1 VKKRINLQRTFSA
14 SLDLVWELWTTKE
27 GIESWW
33 GPPGFV
39 VKVSKIEL
47 RAGGALEYIMN
58 CVGAEQIAFMKQHNQ
73 PLSTPLKAR
82 YTEVSPKSLAAWMN
96 LADFIPGVDPY
107 EVETRL
113 TLTAQARDSVRVD
126 LQLDA
131 MHNEFYT
138 SMATQGWEAELGKL
152 AEVIANRNM
161 GNNS

>member
-1 VKKRINLQRTFSA
+1 VKKRINLQRTFNA

-33 GPPGFV
+33 GPPGFE
-39 VKVSKIEL
+39 VKVNKIEL
-47 RAGGALEYIMN
+47 RAGGVLDYVMT
-58 CVGAEQIAFMKQHNQ
+58 CVGAEQIAFMKSQGQ
-73 PLSTPLKAR
+73 PLTTPLKAR
-82 YTEVSPKSLAAWMN
+82 YTEVNPKTLAAWMN

-113 TLTAQARDSVRVD
+113 TLTEQGAESVRVD

-138 SMATQGWEAELGKL
+138 SMATQGWEMEMGKL
-152 AEVIANRNM
+152 AAVIDSRRR
-161 GNNS
+161 S

>member
-1 VKKRINLQRTFSA
+1 VKKRINLQRTFNA

-33 GPPGFV
+33 GPPGFE
-39 VKVSKIEL
+39 VKVGKLEL
-47 RAGGALEYIMN
+47 RPGGALEYVMT
-58 CVGAEQIAFMKQHNQ
+58 CVGSEQIAFMKQQNQ
-73 PLSTPLKAR
+73 PLTTPLKAR
-82 YTEVSPKSLAAWMN
+82 YTEVSPKTLAAWMN

-113 TLTAQARDSVRVD
+113 TLTAQGAGTVRVD

-138 SMATQGWEAELGKL
+138 SMATQGWEMEMGKL
-152 AEVIANRNM
+152 AAILESRRK
-161 GNNS
+161 S

>member
-1 VKKRINLQRTFSA
+1 MKKRINLQRTFNA

-33 GPPGFV
+33 GPPGFE

-58 CVGAEQIAFMKQHNQ
+58 CVGAEQIAFMKQQNQ

-82 YTEVSPKSLAAWMN
+82 YTEINPKTLAAWMN

-113 TLTAQARDSVRVD
+113 TLAAQGRDSVRVD

-138 SMATQGWEAELGKL
+138 SMATQGWESELGKL
-152 AEVIANRNM
+152 ADVIAKRNM
-161 GNNS
+161 GDKS